1 MQPESVVRATLLAAG
16 ALVCAIPA
24 RAQTE
29 VGADVGLFSSYVWR
43 GLSLTNKPVLEPA
56 VYLSIPLGSAS
67 ITLGGW
73 SNIDIGKYDNLA
85 NDKAESGGSSAFNF
99 AEFDPY
105 AEVSFTVGKATLTG
119 GVTGYIYPNSATAPN
134 DFGLITKDFN
144 TVEIYGKGSLDAPLS
159 PSVSIYYDV
168 DKIKG
173 AYIEAGVSHSF
184 PASEK
189 VSVNLGA
196 LAGFS
201 AGQGVNDSD
210 PTEFSNFAGDGLT
223 HVDLSGGLSFSA
235 GALSFEPAL
244 HLVIDSD
251 EATKVTSPTSLD
263 KDVKLW
269 GGVTIGWSKALGPE
283 PEAESESKP

>member
-1 MQPESVVRATLLAAG
+1 MQPVNVVRATLCVAG
-16 ALVCAIPA
+16 ALVCAMPA

-29 VGADVGLFSSYVWR
+29 VGADVAVFSSYVWR
-43 GLSLTNKPVLEPA
+43 GLSLTNKPVLQPA
-56 VYLSIPLGSAS
+56 VYLSIPVGSAS

-85 NDKAESGGSSAFNF
+85 KDKSESGGSSAFNF

-105 AEVSFTVGKATLTG
+105 GEVSFTLGKATLTG
-119 GVTGYIYPNSATAPN
+119 GVTAYIYPNSATAPN
-134 DFGLITKDFN
+134 DFGLITKEFN
-144 TVEIYGKGSLDAPLS
+144 TVEIYGKGSLDVPLS

-201 AGQGVNDSD
+201 AGQGINKSD
-210 PTEFSNFAGDGLT
+210 PTEFSNFVDNGLT

-244 HLVIDSD
+244 HLVINSD

-269 GGVTIGWSKALGPE
+269 GGVTIGWSKPLGPS
-283 PEAESESKP
+283 PETESEGQP